1 MRGGWWG
8 RGTAS
13 ATGVSML
20 TVALARYSRRIT
32 QPRGVGAKH
41 PGHNQHVLSTNVVLT
56 VVAVPVRMYPSHGS
70 PYGGLVI
77 ATGSAGARAQR
88 LWALILAVAFACTA
102 LLLSAPSGAHADP
115 RTAPQAVDPAS
126 AEQSLLVW
134 VRADADK
141 TGIAGVTVKVSG
153 GGVEATGTTGADG
166 KAEVGLS
173 APGSFTVEVDASTIP
188 EGAGV
193 PRAGSSPREIDVAAG
208 NKNVPAFFFLS
219 PDGAAA
225 GAGSTPAPSA
235 STGAGTSTSTGG
247 ETAAPDTE
255 TGTVTATAEPVT
267 QNNFWK
273 IFWPKVV
280 TGLIFGLLLALAAIG
295 LSLIY
300 GTTGLN
306 NFAHG
311 ELVTFGALMAYLF
324 SNVLGLNPVLAI
336 AITVVLGGAF
346 GYVQDAALW
355 KPLRKR
361 SLGLVPLMIVTIG
374 LSLALRYLF
383 QFIFGADRLTLPN
396 SPAPFL
402 VVGPVSLKFTD
413 VAGAIV
419 SIVLLLAVAY
429 VLLYTKI
436 GKATRAVSDN
446 RSLAA
451 ASGIDVEG
459 VIRVVWIG
467 GAALAALSG
476 VFIAYY
482 QSLRW
487 DTGASILL
495 LVFSAVVLGGL
506 GTAFG
511 ALIGSIVIGVFIN
524 VSTMVLPEN
533 MKYVAA
539 LVVMIVILLVRPQ
552 GILGR
557 KDRIG

>member
-1 MRGGWWG
+1 
-8 RGTAS
+8 
-13 ATGVSML
+13 
-20 TVALARYSRRIT
+20 
-32 QPRGVGAKH
+32 
-41 PGHNQHVLSTNVVLT
+41 
-56 VVAVPVRMYPSHGS
+56 
-70 PYGGLVI
+70 VI

-88 LWALILAVAFACTA
+88 MWALILAVAFACAALVLTA
-102 LLLSAPSGAHADP
+102 PAGAHADP
-115 RTAPQAVDPAS
+115 RAAPQAVDPAS

-141 TGIAGVTVKVSG
+141 TGIAGVTVTVSG
-153 GGVEATGTTGADG
+153 GGVDATGTTDAEG

-173 APGSFTVEVDASTIP
+173 APGSFTVEVDESTVP
-188 EGAGV
+188 EGAGI

-219 PDGAAA
+219 PDGGAAA
-225 GAGSTPAPSA
+225 GPSPTPSTDAG
-235 STGAGTSTSTGG
+235 TSTGG

-255 TGTVTATAEPVT
+255 TGTVSGTAEPVSG
-267 QNNFWK
+267 NNFWK

-336 AITVVLGGAF
+336 LITVVLGGAF
-346 GYVQDAALW
+346 GYTQDAAIW
-355 KPLRKR
+355 KPLRR
-361 SLGLVPLMIVTIG
+361 RNLGLVPLMIVTIG

-413 VAGAIV
+413 VAGAVV
-419 SIVLLLAVAY
+419 SIVLLLVVAY

-451 ASGIDVEG
+451 ASGIDVER
-459 VIRVVWIG
+459 VIRVVWVG

>member
-1 MRGGWWG
+1 M
-8 RGTAS
+8 
-13 ATGVSML
+13 
-20 TVALARYSRRIT
+20 
-32 QPRGVGAKH
+32 
-41 PGHNQHVLSTNVVLT
+41 
-56 VVAVPVRMYPSHGS
+56 
-70 PYGGLVI
+70 I

-88 LWALILAVAFACTA
+88 MWALILAVAFACAALVLTA
-102 LLLSAPSGAHADP
+102 PAGAHADP
-115 RTAPQAVDPAS
+115 RAAPQAVDPAS

-141 TGIAGVTVKVSG
+141 TGIAGVTVTVSG
-153 GGVEATGTTGADG
+153 GGVDVTGTTDAEG

-173 APGSFTVEVDASTIP
+173 APGSFTVEVDESTVP
-188 EGAGV
+188 EGAGI

-219 PDGAAA
+219 PDGGAAA
-225 GAGSTPAPSA
+225 GPSPTPSTDAG
-235 STGAGTSTSTGG
+235 TSTGG

-255 TGTVTATAEPVT
+255 TGAVSGTAEPVSG
-267 QNNFWK
+267 NNFWK

-336 AITVVLGGAF
+336 LITVVLGGAF
-346 GYVQDAALW
+346 GYTQDAAIW
-355 KPLRKR
+355 KPLRR
-361 SLGLVPLMIVTIG
+361 RNLGLVPLMIVTIG

-413 VAGAIV
+413 VAGAVV

-451 ASGIDVEG
+451 ASGIDVER
-459 VIRVVWIG
+459 VIRVVWVG

>member
-1 MRGGWWG
+1 M
-8 RGTAS
+8 
-13 ATGVSML
+13 
-20 TVALARYSRRIT
+20 
-32 QPRGVGAKH
+32 
-41 PGHNQHVLSTNVVLT
+41 
-56 VVAVPVRMYPSHGS
+56 
-70 PYGGLVI
+70 I

-102 LLLSAPSGAHADP
+102 LLLSAPAAAHADP
-115 RTAPQAVDPAS
+115 RAAPQAVDPAA

-141 TGIAGVTVKVSG
+141 TGIAGVTVTVSG
-153 GGVEATGTTGADG
+153 GGGDATGTTGPDG

-173 APGSFTVEVDASTIP
+173 APGSFTVEVDESTIP

-208 NKNVPAFFFLS
+208 NKNVPAFFFIS

-225 GAGSTPAPSA
+225 GSAPAPSA
-235 STGAGTSTSTGG
+235 STGAGTGTSTGG

-267 QNNFWK
+267 ENNFWK

-336 AITVVLGGAF
+336 VITVVLGGAF
-346 GYVQDAALW
+346 GFAQDAAIW

-361 SLGLVPLMIVTIG
+361 RLGLVPLMIVTIG

-539 LVVMIVILLVRPQ
+539 LVVMIVILLIRPQ

>member
-1 MRGGWWG
+1 
-8 RGTAS
+8 
-13 ATGVSML
+13 
-20 TVALARYSRRIT
+20 
-32 QPRGVGAKH
+32 
-41 PGHNQHVLSTNVVLT
+41 
-56 VVAVPVRMYPSHGS
+56 
-70 PYGGLVI
+70 VI

-88 LWALILAVAFACTA
+88 VWALILAVAFACAA
-102 LLLSAPSGAHADP
+102 LVLSAPAGAHADP
-115 RTAPQAVDPAS
+115 RAAPQAVDPAGS
-126 AEQSLLVW
+126 EQSLLVW
-134 VRADADK
+134 VRADDAAK
-141 TGIAGVTVKVSG
+141 AGIAGVTVTVTG

-173 APGSFTVEVDASTIP
+173 APGSFTVEVDESTIP
-188 EGAGV
+188 QGAG
-193 PRAGSSPREIDVAAG
+193 RAGSSPREIDVAPG
-208 NKNVPAFFFLS
+208 NKGVPAFFFLS
-219 PDGAAA
+219 PDAAA
-225 GAGSTPAPSA
+225 GGAAGSTPAPSA
-235 STGAGTSTSTGG
+235 SAAAGTGTDAGTSTGG

-255 TGTVTATAEPVT
+255 TGAVSGTAEPVT
-267 QNNFWK
+267 ENNFWK

-324 SNVLGLNPVLAI
+324 SNLLGLNPVLAI
-336 AITVVLGGAF
+336 AITVILGGAF
-346 GYVQDAALW
+346 GYAQDWLIW

-451 ASGIDVEG
+451 ASGIDVER
-459 VIRVVWIG
+459 VIRVVWVG

-539 LVVMIVILLVRPQ
+539 LVVMIVILLIRPQ

>member
-1 MRGGWWG
+1 
-8 RGTAS
+8 
-13 ATGVSML
+13 
-20 TVALARYSRRIT
+20 
-32 QPRGVGAKH
+32 
-41 PGHNQHVLSTNVVLT
+41 
-56 VVAVPVRMYPSHGS
+56 
-70 PYGGLVI
+70 VI

-88 LWALILAVAFACTA
+88 MWALILAVAFACTA
-102 LLLSAPSGAHADP
+102 LLLSAPSAAHADP
-115 RTAPQAVDPAS
+115 RAAPQAVDPAS

-225 GAGSTPAPSA
+225 GSAGSTPAPSA
-235 STGAGTSTSTGG
+235 SAGAGTGTSTGG

-255 TGTVTATAEPVT
+255 TGAVSGTAEPVT

-336 AITVVLGGAF
+336 VITVILGGAF
-346 GYVQDAALW
+346 GYAQDAALW

-361 SLGLVPLMIVTIG
+361 RLGLVPLMIVTIG

-413 VAGAIV
+413 VAGAVV
-419 SIVLLLAVAY
+419 SVVLLLAVAY

-539 LVVMIVILLVRPQ
+539 LVVMIVILLIRPQ

>member
-1 MRGGWWG
+1 M
-8 RGTAS
+8 
-13 ATGVSML
+13 
-20 TVALARYSRRIT
+20 
-32 QPRGVGAKH
+32 
-41 PGHNQHVLSTNVVLT
+41 
-56 VVAVPVRMYPSHGS
+56 
-70 PYGGLVI
+70 
-77 ATGSAGARAQR
+77 
-88 LWALILAVAFACTA
+88 WALILAVAFACTA
-102 LLLSAPSGAHADP
+102 LLLSAPSAAHADP
-115 RTAPQAVDPAS
+115 RAAPQSVDPAS

-173 APGSFTVEVDASTIP
+173 APGTFTVEVDASTIP
-188 EGAGV
+188 QGAGV
-193 PRAGSSPREIDVAAG
+193 PRAGSSPRQIDVAAG
-208 NKNVPAFFFLS
+208 NKNVPAFFFIS
-219 PDGAAA
+219 PDGAASGA
-225 GAGSTPAPSA
+225 AGSTPAPSA
-235 STGAGTSTSTGG
+235 SADAGTSAGTGTSTGG
-247 ETAAPDTE
+247 STAAPDTE

-336 AITVVLGGAF
+336 AITVILGGAF

-355 KPLRKR
+355 APLRR
-361 SLGLVPLMIVTIG
+361 RRLGLVPLMIVTIG

-413 VAGAIV
+413 VAGAVV

-539 LVVMIVILLVRPQ
+539 LVVMIVILLIRPQ

>member
-1 MRGGWWG
+1 M
-8 RGTAS
+8 
-13 ATGVSML
+13 
-20 TVALARYSRRIT
+20 
-32 QPRGVGAKH
+32 
-41 PGHNQHVLSTNVVLT
+41 
-56 VVAVPVRMYPSHGS
+56 
-70 PYGGLVI
+70 I

-88 LWALILAVAFACTA
+88 LWALILAVAFACAA
-102 LLLSAPSGAHADP
+102 LVLSAPAGAHADP
-115 RTAPQAVDPAS
+115 RAAPQAVDPAS

-141 TGIAGVTVKVSG
+141 TGIAGVTVTVSG
-153 GGVEATGTTGADG
+153 GGVDATGTTDADG

-173 APGSFTVEVDASTIP
+173 APGSFTVQVDESTIP

-208 NKNVPAFFFLS
+208 NRNVPAFFFLS
-219 PDGAAA
+219 PDGAAGGAA
-225 GAGSTPAPSA
+225 GASPTPSTD
-235 STGAGTSTSTGG
+235 AGTPSGG

-255 TGTVTATAEPVT
+255 TGAVSGTAEPVT
-267 QNNFWK
+267 GNNFWK

-336 AITVVLGGAF
+336 LITVVLGGAF
-346 GYVQDAALW
+346 GYAQDAAIW
-355 KPLRKR
+355 KPLRRR

-413 VAGAIV
+413 VAGAVV

>member
-1 MRGGWWG
+1 M
-8 RGTAS
+8 
-13 ATGVSML
+13 
-20 TVALARYSRRIT
+20 
-32 QPRGVGAKH
+32 
-41 PGHNQHVLSTNVVLT
+41 
-56 VVAVPVRMYPSHGS
+56 
-70 PYGGLVI
+70 I

-88 LWALILAVAFACTA
+88 VWALILAVAFACAA
-102 LLLSAPSGAHADP
+102 LVLSAPAGANADP
-115 RTAPQAVDPAS
+115 RAAPQAVDPTT

-134 VRADADK
+134 VRADDAAK
-141 TGIAGVTVKVSG
+141 AGIAGVTVTVTG

-173 APGSFTVEVDASTIP
+173 APGAFTVEVDESTIP
-188 EGAGV
+188 QGAGL
-193 PRAGSSPREIDVAAG
+193 PRAGSSPREIDVAPG
-208 NKNVPAFFFLS
+208 NKNVPAFFFIS
-219 PDGAAA
+219 PDAAA
-225 GAGSTPAPSA
+225 GGATGSTPAPSA
-235 STGAGTSTSTGG
+235 SAGAGGDTGTSTGG
-247 ETAAPDTE
+247 ATAAPDTE
-255 TGTVTATAEPVT
+255 TGAVSGTAEPVT
-267 QNNFWK
+267 ENNFWK

-324 SNVLGLNPVLAI
+324 SNLLGLNPVLAI

-346 GYVQDAALW
+346 GYAQDWLIW

-361 SLGLVPLMIVTIG
+361 GLGLVPLMIVTIG

-383 QFIFGADRLTLPN
+383 QFLFGADRLTLPN

-413 VAGAIV
+413 VAGAVV

-429 VLLYTKI
+429 VLLFTKI

-451 ASGIDVEG
+451 ASGIDVER
-459 VIRVVWIG
+459 VIRVVWVG

-539 LVVMIVILLVRPQ
+539 LVVMIVILLIRPQ